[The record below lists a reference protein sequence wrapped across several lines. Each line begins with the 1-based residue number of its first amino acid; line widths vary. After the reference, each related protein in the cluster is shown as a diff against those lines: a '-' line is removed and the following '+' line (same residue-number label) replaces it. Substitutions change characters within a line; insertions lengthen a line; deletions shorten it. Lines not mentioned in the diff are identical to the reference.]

1 MTRLTG
7 YVSRAVP
14 ALLWWALGLAALFLF
29 MAGFIRHSAGLG
41 IAGLTRDLTGLS
53 PFYFADAPVVT
64 AIMYLHMVAGALL
77 IVLAP
82 MQLIGAIRRR
92 WRGYHRNAGRVMI
105 VLGLITGAGGITY
118 AALRGTTGGL
128 FMDIS
133 STAYGLLI
141 LVSAVQTY
149 RLGRARQWARHR
161 RWGWRLSVLV
171 IASWFYRVHY
181 VIWDRL
187 TGGLGV
193 TPDMTGPFDQFQA
206 WGFFLGYLLYLELY
220 FLWEDRRKR
229 RSPGVMPRQAPV

>member
-1 MTRLTG
+1 
-7 YVSRAVP
+7 
-14 ALLWWALGLAALFLF
+14 
-29 MAGFIRHSAGLG
+29 
-41 IAGLTRDLTGLS
+41 
-53 PFYFADAPVVT
+53 
-64 AIMYLHMVAGALL
+64 
-77 IVLAP
+77 
-82 MQLIGAIRRR
+82 
-92 WRGYHRNAGRVMI
+92 
-105 VLGLITGAGGITY
+105 
-118 AALRGTTGGL
+118 
-128 FMDIS
+128 MDIS

-229 RSPGVMPRQAPV
+229 RSPGVMSRQAPV